1 MQGGDGVPEEAAVEA
16 FGAKSR
22 RLGQK
27 HLFLEIASKKPGKGE
42 SGVVGMGEG
51 EGERWRGKGD

>member
-42 SGVVGMGEG
+42 SGVVGMG
-51 EGERWRGKGD
+51 